1 MFLPQGMRE
10 GPWPYLETHES
21 RDIRAN
27 CFELLSSPLIFSIPC
42 NQNSRLK
49 QLCWSQCQGYAAN
62 LLPPES
68 IPWKQYNHMDYFV
81 AVPGNTPRL
90 PLVIDD
96 EENMKAVV
104 AGAKKNKVSISIV
117 SSILTLSIVMSS
129 ISFIPHVKRWS
140 WL

>member
-1 MFLPQGMRE
+1 
-10 GPWPYLETHES
+10 
-21 RDIRAN
+21 
-27 CFELLSSPLIFSIPC
+27 
-42 NQNSRLK
+42 
-49 QLCWSQCQGYAAN
+49 
-62 LLPPES
+62 
-68 IPWKQYNHMDYFV
+68 MDYFV

-129 ISFIPHVKRWS
+129 ISFIPHVKR
-140 WL
+140 